1 MPSVWTAAKSV
12 LFWSKRN
19 WKLVGADE
27 NRQQRIL
34 EYRQWLTTKD
44 TREREKTTAFT
55 RRFGNMQPLANS
67 SNLFYKKDANRL
79 EFWMKHGSWTYCK
92 KCRQLIWERLFPR
105 FANKP
110 VMKTKAICSCSKD
123 RYVIPKKK
131 DIPKELRDLSV
142 SEIVA
147 LRPLD
152 IHDGEYE
159 KHPGGYR
166 KKGGMF
172 RLDWSSDSVDT
183 KIARLPR
190 DSRRQCRK
198 AYNYLMNS
206 TDSSYKS
213 YVDRREEAI
222 SEGLRFNL
230 YDYDKRNGVE
240 CALWPHLYPF
250 TAWCETVLDGRQ
262 SRLSSKIAYITKC
275 QSEIP
280 DYGMSHE
287 LLHFHY
293 DLWIWTTVTGA
304 VATAKKHKCTPNK
317 ALEDKTFSPEY
328 WRWQHRLLLDAVR
341 QFGFPTLFITIS
353 PFEWSFPFPQWL
365 DNLRDLTGY
374 GPTCLPTFETTHI
387 VHSFFFIRTS
397 NFDAEAERSYIF
409 WRFEA
414 ETFLKMFLN
423 LPGIVF
429 QPISAD
435 VTRQTIKEQFLL
447 RYGIKLLA
455 HTGLTCSDATCEM
468 SRQPTLAKFGF
479 KKRIDHRGLQQD
491 INLLD
496 FVAKTPKKFT
506 CSTCS
511 KAFINQQGLS
521 VHVKCVHGVV
531 AEGKI
536 LAKSSDS
543 TPKTESENEIQTAVS
558 STMDKILSLVAE
570 ESSSS
575 EKGNTNM

>member
-1 MPSVWTAAKSV
+1 MAALLKEAFSGLAVEMNKGFSSLGALLKVKNDAKGDDNASV
-12 LFWSKRN
+12 LSDSESDDHDCGSDKDSEEPAR
-19 WKLVGADE
+19 KKQKTDDALV
-27 NRQQRIL
+27 L
-34 EYRQWLTTKD
+34 
-44 TREREKTTAFT
+44 
-55 RRFGNMQPLANS
+55 
-67 SNLFYKKDANRL
+67 
-79 EFWMKHGSWTYCK
+79 
-92 KCRQLIWERLFPR
+92 
-105 FANKP
+105 
-110 VMKTKAICSCSKD
+110 SKD
-123 RYVIPKKK
+123 KSDILNKLEKEFNVSEQDGAEIHGNLATIVQKLLK
-131 DIPKELRDLSV
+131 DKPKEDKV
-142 SEIVA
+142 YEIKKRY
-147 LRPLD
+147 LRPKNCEMMVETRVNLAIWNNLSERARTSD
-152 IHDGEYE
+152 LKLQKVQKSLI
-159 KHPGGYR
+159 
-166 KKGGMF
+166 KGSTAVVQV
-172 RLDWSSDSVDT
+172 LNDLISKPDT
-183 KIARLPR
+183 
-190 DSRRQCRK
+190 
-198 AYNYLMNS
+198 
-206 TDSSYKS
+206 
-213 YVDRREEAI
+213 
-222 SEGLRFNL
+222 F
-230 YDYDKRNGVE
+230 
-240 CALWPHLYPF
+240 
-250 TAWCETVLDGRQ
+250 
-262 SRLSSKIAYITKC
+262 
-275 QSEIP
+275 
-280 DYGMSHE
+280 
-287 LLHFHY
+287 
-293 DLWIWTTVTGA
+293 
-304 VATAKKHKCTPNK
+304 
-317 ALEDKTFSPEY
+317 
-328 WRWQHRLLLDAVR
+328 
-341 QFGFPTLFITIS
+341 
-353 PFEWSFPFPQWL
+353 
-365 DNLRDLTGY
+365 
-374 GPTCLPTFETTHI
+374 
-387 VHSFFFIRTS
+387 FFFIRTS

-435 VTRQTIKEQFLL
+435 VTRQTIKEHFLL

>member
-1 MPSVWTAAKSV
+1 M
-12 LFWSKRN
+12 
-19 WKLVGADE
+19 
-27 NRQQRIL
+27 
-34 EYRQWLTTKD
+34 RQWT
-44 TREREKTTAFT
+44 FT
-55 RRFGNMQPLANS
+55 L
-67 SNLFYKKDANRL
+67 
-79 EFWMKHGSWTYCK
+79 
-92 KCRQLIWERLFPR
+92 
-105 FANKP
+105 KP
-110 VMKTKAICSCSKD
+110 I
-123 RYVIPKKK
+123 
-131 DIPKELRDLSV
+131 L
-142 SEIVA
+142 
-147 LRPLD
+147 
-152 IHDGEYE
+152 H
-159 KHPGGYR
+159 
-166 KKGGMF
+166 
-172 RLDWSSDSVDT
+172 
-183 KIARLPR
+183 
-190 DSRRQCRK
+190 
-198 AYNYLMNS
+198 
-206 TDSSYKS
+206 SY
-213 YVDRREEAI
+213 
-222 SEGLRFNL
+222 
-230 YDYDKRNGVE
+230 
-240 CALWPHLYPF
+240 
-250 TAWCETVLDGRQ
+250 
-262 SRLSSKIAYITKC
+262 
-275 QSEIP
+275 
-280 DYGMSHE
+280 
-287 LLHFHY
+287 
-293 DLWIWTTVTGA
+293 
-304 VATAKKHKCTPNK
+304 
-317 ALEDKTFSPEY
+317 
-328 WRWQHRLLLDAVR
+328 
-341 QFGFPTLFITIS
+341 
-353 PFEWSFPFPQWL
+353 
-365 DNLRDLTGY
+365 
-374 GPTCLPTFETTHI
+374 
-387 VHSFFFIRTS
+387 FFIRTS

-435 VTRQTIKEQFLL
+435 VTRQTIKEHFLL

-558 STMDKILSLVAE
+558 STMDKTLSLVAE